1 MTEPTT
7 QQSTSGT
14 ASPSEQP
21 MEEGQLIFGAVRAL
35 FFSAFI
41 MILIGAIWGEVYSGI
56 GISVSDALILGL
68 ASTVCS
74 FLGLSLPLLAIWG
87 CALVTGYRLNWIL
100 GKPLNPSAIAALA
113 ANLAFVVLTMFVS
126 LASVAASNSS
136 TPPPLFKPLFNSA
149 SGIAFLYC
157 GSLLFQFTARIAV
170 TKRIAHHNALA
181 GRKLYSEPPC
191 HIQFR
196 IRQLMI
202 LTLVIAIAMVFVKE
216 LSARALLPNLML
228 SIVISMVTLGAAFYP
243 AILMSASFSKKFGK
257 VQLKPWERGRPLKLH
272 PDASV
277 GAAEPEQTQDDS
289 LTNSEVKSDDS
300 EALVIPI
307 SQYPKKA
314 VSYDEHLAVVKWT
327 SCSGGIFAMGL
338 LVIVQFSKACHHQT
352 NFYFSEL
359 AGAFLVGI
367 PAFFFVWI
375 LSRLVHGVLWTLLE
389 QRCKPGTI
397 AALTGG
403 AIGGTGTLLLLSVF
417 ELVHVNYQGS
427 FSLHSN
433 NLFPL
438 ASVLYG
444 SLVGQAMS
452 RMGIKIHGFRAGF
465 SQEKYQ
471 ALATDSLQ
479 ARSTWLKPL
488 LLSASCWC
496 IFVASNR
503 GTDPSVE
510 KFLLELLTGTTGC
523 MSAVWPLAN
532 SFVRSV
538 RVAPKKR
545 QIAESLPQLS
555 PRSTPL
561 GNDKPMQV

>member
-1 MTEPTT
+1 
-7 QQSTSGT
+7 
-14 ASPSEQP
+14 

-41 MILIGAIWGEVYSGI
+41 MILIGAIWGEAYSGI
-56 GISVSDALILGL
+56 GSSVGNALILGL

-126 LASVAASNSS
+126 LASASNSS
-136 TPPPLFKPLFNSA
+136 TPPPLINSTA
-149 SGIAFLYC
+149 GIAFLCC

-202 LTLVIAIAMVFVKE
+202 LTLIIAIAMVFVKE
-216 LSARALLPNLML
+216 LSAKALLPNLIL
-228 SIVISMVTLGAAFYP
+228 VIVISTVTLGAAFYP

-272 PDASV
+272 PDGSV
-277 GAAEPEQTQDDS
+277 GPAEPELKQDDS
-289 LTNSEVKSDDS
+289 LANSEVKSDNS

-307 SQYPKKA
+307 PQYLQKA
-314 VSYDEHLAVVKWT
+314 VSYDEHLAVVNWT
-327 SCSGGIFAMGL
+327 SLSGGIFVMGL
-338 LVIVQFSKACHHQT
+338 LAIVQVSKACHHQT
-352 NFYFSEL
+352 NFHFSQL
-359 AGAFLVGI
+359 AEALLAGI

-403 AIGGTGTLLLLSVF
+403 AIGGSGTLLLLSVL
-417 ELVHVNYQGS
+417 ELLHINYQGS
-427 FSLHSN
+427 FSLHSY

-444 SLVGQAMS
+444 SLVGQVMS

-496 IFVASNR
+496 IFVASNG
-503 GTDPSVE
+503 GTDSSGDN
-510 KFLLELLTGTTGC
+510 FLLEVLTGTIGC
-523 MSAVWPLAN
+523 MAAVWPLAN
-532 SFVRSV
+532 LLVRSV

-545 QIAESLPQLS
+545 QITVEDNGHEDNGHGDNRA
-555 PRSTPL
+555 
-561 GNDKPMQV
+561 VAF